1 MASIEHLRA
10 NQNLNANN
18 TVNSKTSKKSA
29 TQEALPHVASEQHK
43 DEFVMSEQTKA
54 LNKLNQQIT
63 QSSAFDSQ
71 KVEALKAAIAN
82 GSYKVDPDRL
92 ASNILKHETK
102 FNEFN

>member
-18 TVNSKTSKKSA
+18 TVSSKTSTKST
-29 TQEALPHVASEQHK
+29 TQEVLPNVVSEAK

-63 QSSAFDSQ
+63 QSSAFDSK

-82 GSYKVDPDRL
+82 GSYKVDP
-92 ASNILKHETK
+92 
-102 FNEFN
+102 